1 MHPYTIDE
9 IVITTSI
16 LEAVIVLKLTKNV
29 VPTPFSPYFV
39 FFSHRITRSPAARAT
54 FATNSSLNAS
64 ARDVIVNRILSV
76 CFPNWQL

>member
-1 MHPYTIDE
+1 MHPYTINE

-29 VPTPFSPYFV
+29 VPTLFSPSFPFS
-39 FFSHRITRSPAARAT
+39 SQRITRSSAAQEPFVA
-54 FATNSSLNAS
+54 NSSTNIS